1 MDKKILRDFPDGSQM
16 MQLEDGRIA
25 FVVDPEQ
32 FAFNR
37 WADSPMLAHMIR
49 SHANEA
55 RLKTHI
61 RKGFRRIVEQY
72 QGAFFLKT
80 DSNMAMRQIQAELS
94 HFMQALVHSRDVRDF
109 LIDVGSTGH
118 GRLRYQ
124 LQNINE
130 FIDLT
135 FEVQDVGRALDK
147 AIEQRSH
154 WPKSDA
160 GERTLVEKLDPER
173 LKHLAGIKPKRFED
187 VKADLI
193 DYAKKV
199 LPNVPVQGVTESLI
213 SHAAKEI
220 ASEMDRQI
228 LDELTRNTYPV
239 LSPMPQFKNPIKQ
252 LSAKEICETQ
262 PMCTQ
267 PATGAVAEA
276 VNSIDFQYVPKRAV
290 YKIDVGAIEPEKISE
305 KIAEIKEAFNKHTH
319 PTGVGPTQPPVMDL
333 RMQRKKDG
341 LCPECGDIKRE
352 SAVGVC
358 RDHGKF
364 MG

>member
-1 MDKKILRDFPDGSQM
+1 MDGKVLREFPDGSKM
-16 MQLEDGRIA
+16 VETRDGNIA
-25 FVVDPEQ
+25 FVVDPEK

-37 WADSPMLAHMIR
+37 WADSPMLGHMIR
-49 SHANEA
+49 SYANAARTDKHILKGLNNIASGYAYTRLPDNYDKHLKSEVSRFMDALRYEGAIESWKFELDTMFRNA
-55 RLKTHI
+55 RLEYTHCGT
-61 RKGFRRIVEQY
+61 RETK
-72 QGAFFLKT
+72 
-80 DSNMAMRQIQAELS
+80 QIAVATRTNNDL
-94 HFMQALVHSRDVRDF
+94 LVGRLDA
-109 LIDVGSTGH
+109 LIDDGYGV
-118 GRLRYQ
+118 
-124 LQNINE
+124 
-130 FIDLT
+130 DLSK
-135 FEVQDVGRALDK
+135 FVFP
-147 AIEQRSH
+147 
-154 WPKSDA
+154 PK
-160 GERTLVEKLDPER
+160 EKLQAM
-173 LKHLAGIKPKRFED
+173 AGIKPKRFED

-199 LPNVPVQGVTESLI
+199 MPNVPVQGVAESLI
-213 SHAAKEI
+213 SSAAK
-220 ASEMDRQI
+220 
-228 LDELTRNTYPV
+228 
-239 LSPMPQFKNPIKQ
+239 K
-252 LSAKEICETQ
+252 ICETQ

-267 PATGAVAEA
+267 PVTGAVAEA

-319 PTGVGPTQPPVMDL
+319 PTGVGPTQPLVMDL